1 MIYIGNTNPNLNFPE
16 IKGFNSH
23 TKLLLRGRGHLPPWP
38 KKPGGVVQAAG
49 PRRRSRPKR
58 NRLRRRRWVWKVWQ
72 GLLGPFWEAGKKPC
86 PSDIIRLV
94 CCNELLHLLPGSTE
108 MSTLKKK
115 TYTLKQRSD
124 VPEAKVMV
132 GTIRKKQANWQS
144 GNKMLGTDPGVFE
157 AYSPIYLCNH
167 ICVYVHTVNL

>member
-115 TYTLKQRSD
+115 NIYSET
-124 VPEAKVMV
+124 KVWCSWSQSH
-132 GTIRKKQANWQS
+132 GRHHQEETGKLAIRKQNARYRSWSVWGLQS
-144 GNKMLGTDPGVFE
+144 NISL
-157 AYSPIYLCNH
+157 
-167 ICVYVHTVNL
+167 